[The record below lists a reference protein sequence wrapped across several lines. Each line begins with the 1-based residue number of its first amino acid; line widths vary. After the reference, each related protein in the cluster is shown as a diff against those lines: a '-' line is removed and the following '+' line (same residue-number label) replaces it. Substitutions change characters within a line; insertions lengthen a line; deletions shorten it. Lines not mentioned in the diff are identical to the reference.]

1 MLFNRPFFQKVLL
14 CACFASS
21 INAFAG
27 EHLVTS
33 KYGEVQVN
41 DNIKRVVT
49 LSEEALDSAIAVG
62 VHPIAT
68 VSSNSS
74 NSVATYLKDQANDI
88 PVIGNENHINIKAVA
103 AKRPDLI
110 LAPTQL
116 SKEQYQQLSKIAPTI
131 VPIPLGVKS
140 DNWINVAEVYA
151 QALNDSD
158 QMNILID
165 IIKNRASDMKNVI
178 DTKLANGKN
187 TATVAQWTQKGPT
200 IIPKNAFSSSI
211 LTRTGFNLNPTNE
224 DKPDQTNNQPL
235 NLEHLSKIDSDWLF
249 LMTSNSAGANNLKTA
264 EKSPEFSN
272 LDVVKEKHVVKVDNQ
287 LWDSASGP
295 LAARAILDDIQT
307 MMDTVSYP

>member
-1 MLFNRPFFQKVLL
+1 MLFNRPFFHKVLL

-68 VSSNSS
+68 VSPDSS
-74 NSVATYLKDQANDI
+74 SSVATYLKDQASDI
-88 PVIGNENHINIKAVA
+88 PIIGNENHINIKAVA
-103 AKRPDLI
+103 AKHPDLI

-116 SKEQYQQLSKIAPTI
+116 SKEQYQQLSNIAPTI
-131 VPIPLGVKS
+131 VPIPLGLES

-151 QALNDSD
+151 QALNDSEH
-158 QMNILID
+158 MNILIN
-165 IIKNRASDMKNVI
+165 IIKSRASDMKNVI
-178 DTKLANGKN
+178 DAKLANGKN
-187 TATVAQWTQKGPT
+187 TATVAQWTPKGPT
-200 IIPKNAFSSSI
+200 ILSKNAFSSSI
-211 LTRTGFNLNPTNE
+211 LASTGFNIKSMNE
-224 DKPDQTNNQPL
+224 GKTEKTHSQPL
-235 NLEHLSKIDSDWLF
+235 DLQHLSKIDSDWLF

-272 LDVVKEKHVVKVDNQ
+272 LDVVKQKHVIKVDNQ